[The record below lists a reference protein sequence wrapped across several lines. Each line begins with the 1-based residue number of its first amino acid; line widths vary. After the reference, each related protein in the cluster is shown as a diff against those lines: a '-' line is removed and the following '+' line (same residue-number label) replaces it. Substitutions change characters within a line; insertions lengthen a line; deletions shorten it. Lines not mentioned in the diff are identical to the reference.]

1 MLNYSVAELRI
12 STFEQGT
19 LHLNN
24 INKSRFIL
32 YCLRFAVP
40 LLPKLLK
47 TKMYHIKIREYEE
60 DF

>member
-12 STFEQGT
+12 
-19 LHLNN
+19 
-24 INKSRFIL
+24 NKSQFIL
-32 YCLRFAVP
+32 CCLRFAVP
-40 LLPKLLK
+40 LLPKLFK